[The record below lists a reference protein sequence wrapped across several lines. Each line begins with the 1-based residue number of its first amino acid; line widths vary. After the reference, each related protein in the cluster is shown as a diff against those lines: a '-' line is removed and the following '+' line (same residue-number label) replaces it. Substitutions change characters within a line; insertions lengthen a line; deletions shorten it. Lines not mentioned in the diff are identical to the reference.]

1 MNILF
6 LVARYPDEEKNTIL
20 EKDLVRIFSEKGHNC
35 FCVSLNER
43 KNNRETYSF
52 KDKNV
57 DVLKVK
63 TGNMFNTNKLDKLYT
78 VLTMPKDLKNGI
90 LNKFG
95 DKKIDLIVAY
105 TPFMA
110 NPKLV
115 NSLKKYYNCK
125 SLMIS
130 WDIFPQNAKDLG
142 IIKNK
147 YVFYYFKKKEIKMFE
162 AFEYVACNSEGNIK
176 YLNENY
182 EFKKNKKIFLSRN
195 CEYDNKIQQINKL
208 KIRKKYNLNIE
219 DIILVFGGNMGVPQ
233 KLENILEIAKQ
244 NQKIKFIFLGNGTE
258 KKKLIDKSKELE
270 NVKFLGPF
278 KREEYENFI
287 QCCDAGIISLNENYT
302 VPNFPAKVTGYL
314 KVGLPIFASLDQVA
328 YNDLG
333 NFIEKNKIGNAVLA
347 GNFSEANEKLR
358 NFLNL
363 DKLQEYKK
371 NTKIIFKKELEIENA
386 YNAIIKNVSGDE
398 VDV

>member
-20 EKDLVRIFSEKGHNC
+20 EKDLVRVFAEKGHNC
-35 FCVSLNER
+35 FSVSLNER
-43 KNNRETYSF
+43 RNNRETYFF

-115 NSLKKYYNCK
+115 NSLKKYFACK
-125 SLMIS
+125 ALMIL

-142 IIKNK
+142 LIKNK
-147 YVFYYFKKKEIKMFE
+147 MIYNYFKYKENKMFKS
-162 AFEYVACNSEGNIK
+162 FDYIACNSEGNIK

-182 EFKKNKKIFLSRN
+182 KFGNDKKLFLSRN
-195 CEYDNKIQQINKL
+195 CEYDNKRQKINKL
-208 KIRKKYNLNIE
+208 EVRKKYNLNIE
-219 DIILVFGGNMGVPQ
+219 DIILVFGGNMGIPQ
-233 KLENILEIAKQ
+233 KLDNILEIAKQ
-244 NQKIKFIFLGNGTE
+244 NKQIKFIFLGNGTE
-258 KKKLIDKSKELE
+258 KQKLIENSKGLG

-278 KREEYENFI
+278 KREEYEEFI

-314 KVGLPIFASLDQVA
+314 KVGLPIFASLDRTA

-333 NFIEKNKIGNAVLA
+333 NFIEKNQVGNAVLA
-347 GNFSEANEKLR
+347 GNFCESNEKLK
-358 NFLNL
+358 NFLNSE
-363 DKLQEYKK
+363 KLQEYKN
-371 NTKIIFKKELEIENA
+371 NTRVVFKKELEIENA
-386 YNAIIKNVSGDE
+386 YDAIIKNISGDE